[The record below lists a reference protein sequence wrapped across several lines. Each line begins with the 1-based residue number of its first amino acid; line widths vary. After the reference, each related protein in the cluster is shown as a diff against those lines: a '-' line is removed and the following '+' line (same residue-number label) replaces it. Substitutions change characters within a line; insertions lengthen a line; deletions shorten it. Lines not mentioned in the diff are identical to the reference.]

1 MGLINWNKLV
11 TPFFPEPPSKSPSP
25 LPGKDGY
32 EVTPEMLERAKTR
45 LNADNASGNAK
56 KPSEEK
62 DPAEFL
68 QEKRVQQ
75 LALILKGPG
84 SRYCDEIAELLLE
97 KGRCIFSAPEA
108 AKPEV
113 KKKPDMKAWEEQY
126 YSDEW
131 YDAWATAI
139 AKELKIKSCSYS
151 PDHGIGCFLCEAI

>member
-1 MGLINWNKLV
+1 MGLINWNRVV
-11 TPFFPEPPSKSPSP
+11 TPFFPPATCISPSP
-25 LPGKDGY
+25 LPGKNGY
-32 EVTPEMLERAKTR
+32 EVPPEILERTNVRLRAGSGSTEGSASTR
-45 LNADNASGNAK
+45 
-56 KPSEEK
+56 E
-62 DPAEFL
+62 PAEFL

-97 KGRCIFSAPEA
+97 KGTCVFSAPEA
-108 AKPEV
+108 TKPEG

-139 AKELKIKSCSYS
+139 AKELKLKSCSYS